1 MGYLNDYPL
10 LLIFVVSLIVM
21 LGASE
26 IGRWRGVRARG
37 KGEENVSTLEG
48 ALFGLLGLMIG
59 FTFAMA
65 LTRFEAR
72 RDAVLNEANAI
83 GRTAFRLRLLPAPYS
98 TEALN
103 SLQKYA
109 QLRVTIAQHTPT
121 LKELNE
127 DIARSNEFQEQLW
140 QQAMEGAPKANPW
153 VPPLVF
159 DTLNGLFDSQRKRL
173 ALLANQVPNEVLL
186 MLYGI
191 AAVAIAFAGYAQG
204 LRTRPS
210 RLMVYLMGVVVCVV
224 IILIDDIETQNTGF
238 ISVSQQPLIDA
249 AAGIAGTR

>member
-10 LLIFVVSLIVM
+10 LLIFVVSLIVV

-26 IGRWRGVRARG
+26 IGLWRGVRVRG
-37 KGEENVSTLEG
+37 KDEENVSTLEG

-83 GRTAFRLRLLPAPYS
+83 DRAAFRVRLLPAPYS
-98 TEALN
+98 TEASN
-103 SLQKYA
+103 SLQEYA
-109 QLRVTIAQHTPT
+109 KLRVTVAQHTPS

-127 DIARSNEFQEQLW
+127 DIARSNELQEQLW
-140 QQAMEGAPKANPW
+140 QQAMEGAPKASPS

-159 DTLNGLFDSQRKRL
+159 DALNGLFDSQRKRL
-173 ALLANQVPNEVLL
+173 ALLANQVPGEVLL
-186 MLYGI
+186 VLYGI

-210 RLMVYLMGVVVCVV
+210 RLRVYLMGVVVCAV
-224 IILIDDIETQNTGF
+224 ITLIEDIETQDTGF

-249 AAGIAGTR
+249 AARTAGTR